1 MQKELTFQFKAR
13 YFISSEVTDN
23 TKHIWFVL
31 HGYGQL
37 AEYFIRKFEVIQSP
51 ETVVIAPEG
60 LSRFYLQDVT
70 TRNQTGDS
78 KVGATWMTKE
88 NRLTDI
94 ENYLNYLIEI
104 YTTEIPKNYSG
115 KVTLLGFSQGAATVS
130 RWATDTQI
138 KFDRLILWAGIFP
151 TDMNFDKVRNIFQHK
166 EVLEVYGTSDPF
178 LTDTRLKEM
187 TQQNQQLGLKPHII
201 SFEGQHELN
210 AEVLKKIS
218 EGKY

>member
-1 MQKELTFQFKAR
+1 MQKDLTIQFKAR
-13 YFISSEVTDN
+13 YFTSGEVTQT

-37 AEYFIRKFEVIQSP
+37 AEYFIRKFDVVQNP
-51 ETVVIAPEG
+51 ETVILAPEG
-60 LSRFYLQDVT
+60 LSRFYLQDAA
-70 TRNQTGDS
+70 TRNLTGDS

-94 ENYLNYLIEI
+94 ENYLNYLTDI
-104 YTTEIPKNYSG
+104 YTKEVPANFTG

-130 RWATDTQI
+130 RWAADNRI

-151 TDMNFDKVRNIFQHK
+151 ADMDFDKVGNILQHK
-166 EVLEVYGTSDPF
+166 EVLEVYGTTDPF

-187 TQQNQQLGLKPHII
+187 TQLNQRLGLNPKVI
-201 SFEGQHELN
+201 SFEGAHELN
-210 AEVLKKIS
+210 ADVLRKIS
-218 EGKY
+218 GVDY

>member
-13 YFISSEVTDN
+13 YFSSGAVTPT

-37 AEYFIRKFEVIQSP
+37 AEYFIRKFDVIQNK
-51 ETVVIAPEG
+51 ETTIIAPEG

-70 TRNQTGDS
+70 TRNQTGDT

-94 ENYLNYLIEI
+94 ENYLNYLTEI
-104 YTTEIPKNYSG
+104 YRKEVPINFNG

-130 RWATDTQI
+130 RWAADSRI
-138 KFDRLILWAGIFP
+138 RFDRLVLWAGIFP
-151 TDMNFDKVRNIFQHK
+151 TDMDFNKVRNLLQHK
-166 EVLEVYGTSDPF
+166 EVLEIYGTNDPF
-178 LTDTRLKEM
+178 LNDTRLKEM
-187 TQQNQQLGLKPHII
+187 TQLNQRLGLNPTVI

-210 AEVLKKIS
+210 ADVLKKIS
-218 EGKY
+218 KD

>member
-1 MQKELTFQFKAR
+1 MQKDITIQFKAR
-13 YFISSEVTDN
+13 YFTSGEVTKQ

-37 AEYFIRKFEVIQSP
+37 AEYFIRKFEVIQSS

-94 ENYLNYLIEI
+94 ENYLNYLVDI
-104 YTTEIPKNYSG
+104 YQKEVPTNFTG
-115 KVTLLGFSQGAATVS
+115 KTTLLGFSQGAATVS
-130 RWATDTQI
+130 RWAADNRI
-138 KFDRLILWAGIFP
+138 KFNRLILWAGIFP
-151 TDMNFDKVRNIFQHK
+151 TDMDFDKVGTILQHK
-166 EVLEVYGTSDPF
+166 EVVEVYGTKDPF
-178 LTDTRLKEM
+178 LTDARLKEM
-187 TQQNQQLGLKPHII
+187 TQLNQRLGLKPKVI

-210 AEVLKKIS
+210 TEVLKKIS
-218 EGKY
+218 LGQY